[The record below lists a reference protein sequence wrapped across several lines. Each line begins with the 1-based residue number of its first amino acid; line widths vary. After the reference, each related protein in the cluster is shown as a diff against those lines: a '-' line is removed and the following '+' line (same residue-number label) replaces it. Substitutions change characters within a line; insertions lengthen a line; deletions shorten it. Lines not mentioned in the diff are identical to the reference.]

1 MSKAEEIN
9 SLESLKD
16 FIISKDNSKS
26 FVYFSPIP
34 DYLKTEKCILG
45 GEIFLFTSSGS
56 HFYFYSSVDEA
67 GRGPTLGNYQ

>member
-45 GEIFLFTSSGS
+45 GENFFVYIVWISFLFLFIS
-56 HFYFYSSVDEA
+56 
-67 GRGPTLGNYQ
+67 

>member
-45 GEIFLFTSSGS
+45 GENFFCLHRLDLIFISIQQLMKLVEVL
-56 HFYFYSSVDEA
+56 H
-67 GRGPTLGNYQ
+67 

>member
-1 MSKAEEIN
+1 MSKIDVIS

-26 FVYFSPIP
+26 NVYFSPIP

-45 GEIFLFTSSGS
+45 GKKMFTLSGS
-56 HFYFYSSVDEA
+56 HFNLFKTVDEA
-67 GRGPTLGNYQ
+67 GRGPILGNYY